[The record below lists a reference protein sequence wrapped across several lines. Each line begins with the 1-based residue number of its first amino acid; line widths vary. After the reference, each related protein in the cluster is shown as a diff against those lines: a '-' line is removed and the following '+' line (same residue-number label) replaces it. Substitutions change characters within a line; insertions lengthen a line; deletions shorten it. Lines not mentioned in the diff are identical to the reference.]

1 MTVSELSVRR
11 PVLMTMIYVLIAIIA
26 AIFLTRLEIAL
37 YPETDMPVISVMVSC
52 EDAGPELIEQQ
63 VTKTLEDSLSSLENL
78 DTMTSMS
85 SEGNAVIVLQFD
97 YGTDLDEAEEDVSSI
112 VTMLSRMLP
121 DWADSPQ
128 VMRMDSISTSTVMTL
143 SLSGN
148 YDLYTLQTIAEDD
161 IAPLLERV
169 EGVEQAEVSGGGD
182 RSYKIW
188 LDEERLHA
196 YGLTASQV
204 ISAVSGENIQA
215 SNGEI
220 TQNGLDYKISMD
232 ERYSSLQDIEDTV
245 ITVRDGI
252 PLKVSDVA
260 TVTLDEDDNARESYL
275 DGERIISISVT
286 ADSESN
292 ETTIAKAVREA
303 LPSIQATLDE
313 GLKLEIE
320 RDSTTM
326 ISDTMDEVYNSAV
339 QGVLFA
345 ALVIFIFLRGIKST
359 IIISLSMPVCILI
372 TLMCMSVTGITVNS
386 MSMAGLILGIGMI
399 VDASIIILENTY
411 ALRLKGEQS
420 AAAAIL
426 GSQNMFNAI
435 LASTLTTICVFLP
448 ILIFQNELGMI
459 GIMFRDL
466 IITVCISLGCSIFV
480 AVTLIPALCGSILRL
495 TTRTQKPLRNRLLR
509 TVDDACIT
517 FENMLRNAY
526 AKVLSY
532 FLDHKSRLI
541 IPLVLLFILSVQSL
555 GSLGISLTP
564 QMTSDD
570 EVSLSLTMP
579 PGTTKSVVRDAL
591 FEMYDRILDT
601 VPGDAYE
608 SISLNTSQS
617 ASGSININ
625 LPDITEQL
633 YSPSEIEEMIRPL
646 FNNAGSGQTW
656 IFSGG
661 RGLSSSGIDVEIRSD
676 DTDAAKAAS
685 DSIAE
690 ILSQVEGTENIE
702 SDLEDGAPQYT
713 VKINKDAAQDLGL
726 SASDV
731 SDALTTALTGMTV
744 SELTAFS
751 NEDTYDLDIVYQEED
766 VNTIDKLESLL
777 IETGSGASV
786 RLDSVAGIEE
796 SSAPRT
802 IMREDKMRINHVT
815 ADIMDG
821 YSASDVQNAVN
832 QALAEKL
839 VIPEGVT
846 ISQGGEMSDFMEY
859 IPTLIVIL
867 LLALLL
873 VYAVMAAQF
882 ESLVDPLI
890 IFATVPLLLIG
901 VVFIHITYNQDFT
914 LFSFVGIIALIGV
927 VVNNG
932 IVLVDW
938 INQLVR
944 RERLDVHT
952 ACLSAARSRLRPILM
967 TTLTTII
974 GLIPMAFFPG
984 EGSEMLQPIALT
996 FIGGITTGAF
1006 LTLLLS
1012 PALYSVL
1019 NRKRAEKIQN
1029 PESLE
1034 NQLLVFDERRRKGE
1048 FS

>member
-11 PVLMTMIYVLIAIIA
+11 PVLMTMIYVLIALIA

-37 YPETDMPVISVMVSC
+37 YPETDMPVISVMVGC

-78 DTMTSMS
+78 DTMMSMS

-97 YGTDLDEAEEDVSSI
+97 YGTDLDEAEEDVNSI
-112 VTMLSRMLP
+112 VTMLSRVLP

-148 YDLYTLQTIAEDD
+148 YDLDTLQTIAEDD

-169 EGVEQAEVSGGGD
+169 EGVEQAEVFGGGD

-204 ISAVSGENIQA
+204 MSAVSGENIQA

-245 ITVRDGI
+245 ITVRNGI
-252 PLKVSDVA
+252 PIKVSDVA
-260 TVTLDEDDNARESYL
+260 TVSMDEDDNARESYL

-292 ETTIAKAVREA
+292 ETTAAKAVREA

-326 ISDTMDEVYNSAV
+326 ISDTMNEVYNSAV

-372 TLMCMSVTGITVNS
+372 TLMCMSIADITVNS

-480 AVTLIPALCGSILRL
+480 AVTLVPALCGSILRL
-495 TTRTQKPLRNRLLR
+495 TTRTQKPLKNRLLR
-509 TVDDACIT
+509 TIDDACIT

-579 PGTTKSVVRDAL
+579 PGTTKAVVREAL
-591 FEMYDRILDT
+591 FEMYARILDT
-601 VPGDAYE
+601 VPQDAYE
-608 SISLNTSQS
+608 SISVNTSQS
-617 ASGSININ
+617 ASGSINIS

-633 YSPSEIEEMIRPL
+633 YSPSEVEEMIRPL
-646 FNNAGSGQTW
+646 FKTAGSGQAW

-676 DTDAAKAAS
+676 DTDAVKAAS

-690 ILSQVEGTENIE
+690 ILSKVEGTDNIE

-731 SDALTTALTGMTV
+731 SDALTTALTGTTV

-751 NEDTYDLDIVYQEED
+751 NENTYDLDIIYQEED
-766 VNTIDKLESLL
+766 VNTLEKLESLL
-777 IETGSGASV
+777 IETGSGISV
-786 RLDSVAGIEE
+786 RLDSVAEIEE
-796 SSAPRT
+796 SSAPMT

-815 ADIMDG
+815 ADIMEG
-821 YSASDVQNAVN
+821 YSANDVQNAVN
-832 QALAEKL
+832 QALDEKL

-859 IPTLIVIL
+859 VPTLIVIL

-944 RERLDVHT
+944 RDRLDVHT

-1012 PALYSVL
+1012 PVLYSML
-1019 NRKRAEKIQN
+1019 NRNRAEKVSN

>member
-37 YPETDMPVISVMVSC
+37 YPETDMPVISVMVGC

-78 DTMTSMS
+78 DTMMSTS

-148 YDLYTLQTIAEDD
+148 YDLDTLQTIAEDD

-169 EGVEQAEVSGGGD
+169 EGVEQAEVFGGGQ
-182 RSYKIW
+182 RSYQIQ

-204 ISAVSGENIQA
+204 MSAVSGENIQA

-245 ITVRDGI
+245 ITIRDGI
-252 PLKVSDVA
+252 PIKVSDVA
-260 TVTLDEDDNARESYL
+260 AVSMDEDDNARESYL

-292 ETTIAKAVREA
+292 ETTVAKAVREA
-303 LPSIQATLDE
+303 LPSILATLDK

-320 RDSTTM
+320 SDSTTM

-345 ALVIFIFLRGIKST
+345 AIVIFIFLRGIKST

-372 TLMCMSVTGITVNS
+372 TLMCMSVAGITVNS

-420 AAAAIL
+420 AASAIL
-426 GSQNMFNAI
+426 GCQNMFNAI

-448 ILIFQNELGMI
+448 ILIFQNELSMI

-466 IITVCISLGCSIFV
+466 IITVCISLACSIFV
-480 AVTLIPALCGSILRL
+480 AVTLVPALCGSILRL
-495 TTRTQKPLRNRLLR
+495 TTRTQKPLKNRLLR
-509 TVDDACIT
+509 TIDDACIT

-564 QMTSDD
+564 QMTS
-570 EVSLSLTMP
+570 E
-579 PGTTKSVVRDAL
+579 
-591 FEMYDRILDT
+591 
-601 VPGDAYE
+601 
-608 SISLNTSQS
+608 SQS

-633 YSPSEIEEMIRPL
+633 YSPSEIEEMIRVL
-646 FNNAGSGQTW
+646 FSSASADETW

-661 RGLSSSGIDVEIRSD
+661 RGLSSSGINVEIRSD

-690 ILSQVEGTENIE
+690 ILSQVEGTDNIE

-713 VKINKDAAQDLGL
+713 VKINKEAAQDLGL
-726 SASDV
+726 STSDI
-731 SDALTTALTGMTV
+731 SDALTTALTGTTV

-751 NEDTYDLDIVYQEED
+751 NEDIYDLDIVYQEED
-766 VNTIDKLESLL
+766 VNTLEKLESLL

-786 RLDSVAGIEE
+786 RLDSVAEIEE

-815 ADIMDG
+815 AGIRDG
-821 YSASDVQNAVN
+821 YSASDVQNAVD

-859 IPTLIVIL
+859 VPTLIVIL

-882 ESLVDPLI
+882 ESLIDPLI

-944 RERLDVHT
+944 RERLDVRT

-1012 PALYSVL
+1012 PVLYSVL
-1019 NRKRAEKIQN
+1019 NRKRAEKVSN